1 MNIHRSRIA
10 IAVFALALLALS
22 ACKKEEAAPV
32 VEAAPLTAPASTSD
46 NTAWKAYLADVIKRN
61 SGSVTGQ
68 TYAYYLPGEGTPDFD
83 AEYGRLL
90 QKAKEDAGRGII
102 EGNLLAYGSPA
113 SAKMADL
120 VVGAFDGAEPGTMKG
135 VKLLF
140 IGNAADS
147 ERVKAAV
154 APAGVDYV
162 FIEAK

>member
-1 MNIHRSRIA
+1 MNIHRSRIT

-22 ACKKEEAAPV
+22 ACKKEEVAAPAV
-32 VEAAPLTAPASTSD
+32 AAPLSAPASTSD
-46 NTAWKAYLADVIKRN
+46 NAAWKAYLADVIKRN

-68 TYAYYLPGEGTPDFD
+68 TYAYYLPAESTPDF
-83 AEYGRLL
+83 AGEYVRLL
-90 QKAKEDAGRGII
+90 EKGKADVERGII
-102 EGNLLAYGSPA
+102 EGNLLAYGSPT

-120 VVGAFDGAEPGTMKG
+120 VVGAFDGADPGTMKG

-154 APAGVDYV
+154 APTGVDYV